1 MNLNESKVGI
11 MHESLERGKR
21 KSTII
26 SKKDKKRKKI
36 TNNQMKES
44 TLSSFEISPL
54 LLNLAP
60 EKFLEVQKTVIFFS
74 KTS

>member
-1 MNLNESKVGI
+1 MGI

-21 KSTII
+21 RRSTII
-26 SKKDKKRKKI
+26 SKNKKKRKKI

-60 EKFLEVQKTVIFFS
+60 GKFLGEVQKTVIFFS